1 MKTLPQEFT
10 SAEEL
15 DELTKAWKARQE
27 ATLAAFRAYDAKNKS
42 ASKSFLLSHEEPHHP
57 SCICEDSCS
66 WKLQRKVW
74 EEAD

>member
-57 SCICEDSCS
+57 SCICDDGCS

-74 EEAD
+74 EECE